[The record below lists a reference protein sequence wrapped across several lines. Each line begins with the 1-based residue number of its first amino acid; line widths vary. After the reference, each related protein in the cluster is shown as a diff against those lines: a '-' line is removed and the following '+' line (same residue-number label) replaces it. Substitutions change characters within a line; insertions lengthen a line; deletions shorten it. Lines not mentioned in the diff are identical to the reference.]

1 MKNQI
6 IFLIGSIMIAPS
18 VLLIS
23 SENVFSCVL
32 AAFYTLLLV
41 VTGCKY
47 FRAFWRKFFIVCY
60 SFDLFFKSKVKTEK

>member
-32 AAFYTLLLV
+32 AKVFYRVLFIRLV
-41 VTGCKY
+41 
-47 FRAFWRKFFIVCY
+47 FQI
-60 SFDLFFKSKVKTEK
+60 KS